1 MEPKDFDPYEN
12 LKIDEKNNAVY
23 VLVNYSLFDKTVL
36 ISSAYGIQ
44 KFADVVIDSDGNEFA
59 IVKLSK
65 AGFDGTLKDLGREF
79 NNRLVNYA
87 NYFESLKY
95 TKDIKRRVIQEVYS
109 QLPKDDQSDD
119 DFSEESSGSD
129 SDFDSDDMSYD
140 QLDTENG
147 ESSEDNKLDEALD
160 DDLEDFDVDEIVL
173 PWEEKF
179 KDELKDKN
187 DTYLEKSPVDTVDKI
202 DKVDKVNRVG
212 KVKK

>member
-23 VLVNYSLFDKTVL
+23 VLVNYSLFDKAVL

-95 TKDIKRRVIQEVYS
+95 TKEIKKNVIQEVYS
-109 QLPKDDQSDD
+109 QLPEDDRSED
-119 DFSEESSGSD
+119 DFSEIPPESG
-129 SDFDSDDMSYD
+129 SDFDSNDMFCD
-140 QLDTENG
+140 QSDTEDG
-147 ESSEDNKLDEALD
+147 ESSEDHKIDEALD
-160 DDLEDFDVDEIVL
+160 NDLEDFNADEIVL

-187 DTYLEKSPVDTVDKI
+187 DTYLEKTP
-202 DKVDKVNRVG
+202 NG
-212 KVKK
+212 KDEK